1 MSEGVRR
8 RQFYVWTL
16 AVVGVWIYPAAAQDQ
31 SPAEPAVH
39 VTGQVFDH
47 LGAGVAGMEVE
58 VYRAED
64 GKPVGEALA
73 KSTTEQYGDLSI
85 ELPPGSQGRF
95 LVRLSKTGYATVE
108 QVIEIRPDEPLP
120 FVDVRAVGAFQMEGR
135 VRSAADD
142 SPIGRAEVTV
152 SDGFAVW
159 KGRSDEQGRFMI
171 KDLPPKRLELKVEAE
186 GHATVRQPVTIAKQ
200 AEPIELWMEAG
211 WSATI
216 QIVGPL
222 GTPIPE
228 VAVEM
233 LTDMRESLH
242 TGVTDEKGEVT
253 FTGLDPAAV
262 LLQMRFTHFALPR
275 TDEFEYELMR
285 SDEEMHLRERFEVEL
300 AGRVKG
306 VVRDAATGEPV
317 YSARVMAGE
326 YIGRG
331 MPKAWTDPDGQY
343 SLTSLTP
350 GAVVLTAHHADYAP
364 ALTEVEIG
372 SGETRTV
379 DLQLEKGRGIRGQVV
394 DVDGRA
400 LSGAQVQVTLWR
412 DCQTAGLIT
421 LTDEQ
426 GRFTLEHAPNDS
438 LGLAASL
445 SGYRSQER
453 QITDESEVRL
463 ELKPFAPDAGP
474 AAPAAKYAVGDAV
487 PVLASF
493 ETLDGTKMSLTGL
506 RGKVL
511 LMDFWATWCGPCLA
525 EIPNLKKVYERFGQR
540 EDFVMISVSLDQ
552 SKARLADFVKE
563 EKIAWPQVFD
573 GKAWEAELAEAFG
586 IQAIPA
592 TFLIDKE
599 GRVAAVNLSGEALV
613 GQIGKLLE

>member
-1 MSEGVRR
+1 MVNAGVKRSR
-8 RQFYVWTL
+8 ICLWALTVLSIW
-16 AVVGVWIYPAAAQDQ
+16 VCPAAAQDER
-31 SPAEPAVH
+31 PAAPV
-39 VTGQVFDH
+39 VTVSGQVFDH

-58 VYRAED
+58 VYRVGD
-64 GKPVGEALA
+64 GKPVGEVLA
-73 KSTTEQYGDLSI
+73 TATTEQYGDLSV
-85 ELPPGSQGRF
+85 ELPLGSQGRF
-95 LVRLSKTGYATVE
+95 LVRLSKDGYATVE
-108 QVIEIRPDEPLP
+108 QVIEIRPDEPPP
-120 FVDVRAVGAFQMEGR
+120 FVDVRAVGAFQIEGR

-142 SPIGRAEVTV
+142 SPIAEAEVTV

-159 KGRSDEQGRFMI
+159 KSRSDEKGRFI
-171 KDLPPKRLELKVEAE
+171 VKDLPPKRLELKVEAG
-186 GHATVRQPVTIAKQ
+186 GHATMRQPVTIARQ
-200 AEPIELWMEAG
+200 AEPVEIWMKAG

-222 GTPIPE
+222 GAPIPE

-253 FTGLDPAAV
+253 FAGLDPAAV

-285 SDEEMHLRERFEVEL
+285 SGEEMHLRERFEVAL
-300 AGRVKG
+300 AGRVRG
-306 VVRDAATGEPV
+306 TVRDAATGEPV

-331 MPKAWTDPDGQY
+331 MPKAWTDIDGQY
-343 SLTSLTP
+343 SLTSLAP
-350 GAVVLTAHHADYAP
+350 GDVVLTAHHADYAP
-364 ALTEVEIG
+364 ALKEVPIG
-372 SGETRTV
+372 SGETRKI
-379 DLQLEKGRGIRGQVV
+379 DFQLEKGRTIRGQVV

-426 GRFTLEHAPNDS
+426 GRFILEHAPNDP

-445 SGYRSQER
+445 RGYRSQER
-453 QITDESEVRL
+453 ELIEESEVRL
-463 ELKPFAPDAGP
+463 ELRAFTPDAGP

-487 PVLASF
+487 PDARF
-493 ETLDGTKMSLTGL
+493 ETLSGTKMSLAEL
-506 RGKVL
+506 RGEVVL
-511 LMDFWATWCGPCLA
+511 LDFWATWCGPCLA
-525 EIPNLKKVYERFGQR
+525 EVPNFKKVHERFGQR

-552 SKARLADFVKE
+552 SRARLADFVKE

-573 GKAWEAELAEAFG
+573 GKAWEAELAEKFG

-599 GRVAAVNLSGEALV
+599 GKVAAVNLSGEALV
-613 GQIGKLLE
+613 GEIDKLLE